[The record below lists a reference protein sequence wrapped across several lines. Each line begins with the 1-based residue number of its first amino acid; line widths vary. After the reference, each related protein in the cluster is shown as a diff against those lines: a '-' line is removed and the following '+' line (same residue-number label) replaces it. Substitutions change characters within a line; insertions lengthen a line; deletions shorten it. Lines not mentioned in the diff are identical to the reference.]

1 MAAPYRIYLTD
12 DDRFLLD
19 MYAVKFKGAG
29 HTVTACQGGEELLE
43 HLRKDPAPDAILLD
57 IIMPGMD
64 GFQVLETMRKE
75 KLAPTAKVIVLSN
88 QGQDADIE
96 RAKALG
102 AAGYIVK
109 ASAIPSEVLAET
121 VAILEKPAK
130 K

>member
-1 MAAPYRIYLTD
+1 MAKTYRIYLTD

-29 HTVTACQGGEELLE
+29 HDVSAFQGGEPLLGQ
-43 HLRKDPAPDAILLD
+43 LRSAPPPDAILLD
-57 IIMPGMD
+57 IVMPGMD
-64 GFQVLETMRKE
+64 GFQVLEAIKKE
-75 KLAPTAKVIVLSN
+75 NLAPGAKVIILSN
-88 QGQDADIE
+88 QGQDSDIE

-121 VAILEKPAK
+121 IAILEKQ
-130 K
+130 